1 MSRFLG
7 WLAASLGY
15 LAYTFLV
22 VGVLLWVMLP
32 RESLRLWL
40 EGQLNTSGS
49 GLAWEVKGVE
59 AALPG
64 ALVATDLRVREA
76 GSSGVELLRAAELR
90 ILPDLKGFLVS
101 RKEMPWRYQLRIL
114 DGTVQGHA
122 VLLEKGDILRCDGEV
137 RELQLSGMP
146 AIWNKLNRAVAGK
159 LAGSFRFEGPWRHP
173 LQGAITADL
182 RTADGSINLL
192 QPVLGLEQL
201 EFSEA
206 SAALQLEN
214 KTLAVSAGKFESR
227 MLAAE
232 FGGSV
237 ALADNLPL
245 SGLELDG
252 SLEPRSELLSGL
264 SDQMMVEQIKKQ
276 LKDNRLSFFLSGTML
291 EPGVKFQGATGVID
305 AVFQGGVR

>member
-1 MSRFLG
+1 MSRFLH

-15 LAYTFLV
+15 LAYTLLV
-22 VGVLLWVMLP
+22 VGILLWVQLP

-40 EGQLNTSGS
+40 EGQLNTASPA
-49 GLAWEVKGVE
+49 LQWEVKGLH

-76 GSSGVELLRAAELR
+76 GSSGVELLQVAELR
-90 ILPDLKGFLVS
+90 VLPDLKGLLTT

-114 DGTVQGHA
+114 DGTVKGHA
-122 VLLEKGDILRCDGEV
+122 VLQEKGDGLRCDGEMLD
-137 RELQLSGMP
+137 LQLSGMP
-146 AIWNKLNRAVAGK
+146 AIWNKLNRAVTGK

-173 LQGAITADL
+173 VQGAITADL
-182 RTADGSINLL
+182 RAADGSINLL

-201 EFSEA
+201 EFSAA

-214 KTLAVSAGKFESR
+214 KTLTVSNGKFESR
-227 MLAAE
+227 MLAAD
-232 FGGSV
+232 FGGSL

-245 SGLELDG
+245 SALEVDG

-264 SDQMMVEQIKKQ
+264 SDQLVVEQIKKQ

-305 AVFQGGVR
+305 AVFQGGGR